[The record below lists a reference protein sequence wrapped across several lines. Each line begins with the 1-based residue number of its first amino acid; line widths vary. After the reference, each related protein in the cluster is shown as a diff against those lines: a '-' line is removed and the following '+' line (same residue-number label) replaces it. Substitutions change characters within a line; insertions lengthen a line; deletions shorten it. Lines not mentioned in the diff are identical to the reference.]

1 MIQCFVEVMNG
12 ISPNAPDQKHQEFTV
27 INENSTKRERIN
39 YMFDKVQEIYVA
51 TIKPISIDWLD
62 SGCLHCD
69 TMYSSGFSQWV
80 HVQWRKEQTLKALD
94 ELSKTAGLN
103 VQMKAAHEELLT
115 ASKTPFAI
123 DDLPFTG
130 FWKEVIRLSLDTLYL
145 TCPHL
150 LKEKPTQNCEHR
162 TVSEFLQHYINRTP
176 WEDGC
181 SVFNQRI
188 LAAWIAEH
196 A

>member
-1 MIQCFVEVMNG
+1 MVQCFVEVTNG
-12 ISPNAPDQKHQEFTV
+12 IPPNAPDPKHQEHTV
-27 INENSTKRERIN
+27 INEESTKRERIN

-51 TIKPISIDWLD
+51 TIKPISKDWLD
-62 SGCLHCD
+62 CGCLHCD
-69 TMYSSGFSQWV
+69 TMHSSGFHRWV
-80 HVQWRKEQTLKALD
+80 HSQWRKEQTLKALD

-103 VQMKAAHEELLT
+103 AQMKAAHEELLT
-115 ASKTPFAI
+115 TSKTPFVI

-150 LKEKPTQNCEHR
+150 KGATDQNWENR
-162 TVSEFLQHYINRTP
+162 VVSEFLRHYINRTP
-176 WEDGC
+176 WGDGC
-181 SVFNQRI
+181 SVFNQQI
-188 LAAWIAEH
+188 LAAWIAEN